1 MAYPILPERI
11 RQGLTVTRYVGRM
24 NSSLQS
30 STMPEHELIPV
41 TLTANEQIRPRLHR
55 LTFHAEAF
63 RTYELAGPDEY
74 FGLVMPQAGQ
84 EFTPFPVDGVNI
96 RAAVAAMD
104 EETRPD
110 LRWYTIR
117 ALHPEDATV
126 DVDVVTHGD
135 SGPGSRWILRAQP
148 GDTAG
153 FFTCNEMWRPTEA
166 AQLLVADASALPAL
180 RHILAFQEEHDPAK
194 LRSTDVVAVVTS
206 DDEVEPGFTAR
217 WEPSVRSLRV
227 LRTEPKQ
234 EADSIVAALE
244 ADYAGDSVPGYVW
257 VSGEGD
263 LAKKVRGLAVKDWG
277 LATDD
282 VTWVPYW
289 FYGRARP

>member
-1 MAYPILPERI
+1 M
-11 RQGLTVTRYVGRM
+11 
-24 NSSLQS
+24 SCSLQS
-30 STMPEHELIPV
+30 SPMTEHALIPV
-41 TLTANEQIRPRLHR
+41 TLTANELIRPRLHR

-63 RTYELAGPDEY
+63 RTYDLAGPDEF
-74 FGLVMPQAGQ
+74 FGLVMPQTGQ
-84 EFTPFPVDGVNI
+84 EFTPFPVDGVNL
-96 RAAVAAMD
+96 RAAVAAID

-117 ALHPEDATV
+117 ALHPEEATI

-180 RHILAFQEEHDPAK
+180 RHILSYQEEHDPAK
-194 LRSTDVVAVVTS
+194 LGSTDVVAVVTS
-206 DDEVEPGFTAR
+206 DDEVEPGLTDR
-217 WEPSVRSLRV
+217 WESRVRSMRV
-227 LRTEPKQ
+227 LRTEPHK
-234 EADSIVAALE
+234 EADSVVATLK
-244 ADYAGDSVPGYVW
+244 ADYAGAPTPGYVW

-263 LAKKVRGLAVKDWG
+263 LAKKVRGLVVRDWG
-277 LATDD
+277 LSSDD